1 MTRKIMHV
9 PINPLPSQHY
19 TQMTESKSSSKCH
32 AGKGTSE
39 LLFPPP
45 LETQLHCESS
55 PFVPY
60 TISLAVTVLRGQ
72 SWGEYSFFL
81 NLSRVIL
88 S

>member
-1 MTRKIMHV
+1 
-9 PINPLPSQHY
+9 
-19 TQMTESKSSSKCH
+19 MTETKSSSKCH

-39 LLFPPP
+39 LFFPPP
-45 LETQLHCESS
+45 LETQLYCESS

-72 SWGEYSFFL
+72 SGGEYSFFL
-81 NLSRVIL
+81 NLSGVIL